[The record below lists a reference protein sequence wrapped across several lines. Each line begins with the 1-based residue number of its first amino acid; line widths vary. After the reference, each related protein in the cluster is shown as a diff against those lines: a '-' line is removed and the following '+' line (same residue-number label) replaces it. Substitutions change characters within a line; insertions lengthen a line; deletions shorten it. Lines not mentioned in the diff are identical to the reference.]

1 MSEQEP
7 VSGGLMGALQRLG
20 SHGLELVQLR
30 LSLLGTELEAEKQ
43 RLMRGLLGLLL
54 VVLLLG
60 ATLVLFSLTLLLLTP
75 DAWRW
80 ASALGLALLNGLGAW
95 LLWQRVQTVLSAPGG
110 IFATSLAELQ
120 RDRDS
125 LGGE

>member
-7 VSGGLMGALQRLG
+7 VSGGLLGALQRLG
-20 SHGLELVQLR
+20 NHGLELVQLR

-60 ATLVLFSLTLLLLTP
+60 ATLVLVSLTLLLLTP

-80 ASALGLALLNGLGAW
+80 ASALGLSLLHGLGAW
-95 LLWQRVQTVLSAPGG
+95 LLWGRVQTAMSAPGG
-110 IFATSLAELQ
+110 LFAGSLAELQ